1 MQQIVY
7 KISDK
12 KVMNMSIG
20 ERIASLRKQ
29 QNLSQEKLA
38 SILEVSR
45 QAVSK
50 WENDLAAPDTLKLIQ
65 LADVLKTD
73 VEYLATGRVSEPKIQ
88 QVVVKVPE
96 FQEKIV
102 EKTVEKPVI
111 QYVEKPV
118 IKTVE
123 KLVEKP
129 VIKHITRVKYLRNPF
144 EFVIF
149 GVLCFLLGLLL
160 GRLL

>member
-7 KISDK
+7 KISDE
-12 KVMNMSIG
+12 KVINMSIG
-20 ERIASLRKQ
+20 ERITSLRKQ
-29 QNLSQEKLA
+29 QNLSQGKLA

-96 FQEKIV
+96 IQEKIV

-129 VIKHITRVKYLRNPF
+129 VIKRITRVKYLRNPF

>member
-7 KISDK
+7 KISNK
-12 KVMNMSIG
+12 KVINMSIG
-20 ERIASLRKQ
+20 ERITSLRKQ
-29 QNLSQEKLA
+29 QNLSQGKLA

-96 FQEKIV
+96 IQEKIV

-129 VIKHITRVKYLRNPF
+129 VIKRITRVKYLRNPF

-149 GVLCFLLGLLL
+149 GGLCFLLGLLL

>member
-1 MQQIVY
+1 MQRIVY
-7 KISDK
+7 MISDK

-20 ERIASLRKQ
+20 ERITSLRKQ
-29 QNLSQEKLA
+29 QNLSQGKLA

-96 FQEKIV
+96 IQEKIV

-129 VIKHITRVKYLRNPF
+129 VIKRITRVKYLRNPF